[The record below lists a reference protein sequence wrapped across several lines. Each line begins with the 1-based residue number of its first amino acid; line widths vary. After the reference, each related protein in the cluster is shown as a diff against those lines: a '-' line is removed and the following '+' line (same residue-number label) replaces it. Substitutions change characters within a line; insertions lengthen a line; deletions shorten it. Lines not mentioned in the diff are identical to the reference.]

1 MRGCVVP
8 LFLLSSLAACR
19 GEGTAGRA
27 KAEAGEEVLLGRVE
41 ILEPADGDTV
51 GPDVRIVL
59 RTEGVVLEPAQG
71 ERVPGRGHH
80 HIFVDTEVTPASE
93 PIPRQVE
100 GIVHLGT
107 GASQFTLRGL
117 TPGEHRLI
125 AVLAYGDHVPMERV
139 VTDTVTVR
147 VELTRLCKA
156 PHRPGFVDTP
166 SLERK
171 ESTMPKT
178 HPP

>member
-1 MRGCVVP
+1 MRSCVFP
-8 LFLLSSLAACR
+8 LFLLSGLAACSS
-19 GEGTAGRA
+19 EGAADRA
-27 KAEAGEEVLLGRVE
+27 KTEAGDEALLGRVE

-59 RTEGVVLEPAQG
+59 HTEGVVVEPAQG

-80 HIFVDTEVTPASE
+80 HIFVDAEVTPTSE
-93 PIPRQVE
+93 PIPKQVE

-107 GASQFTLRGL
+107 GASQFTVRGR

-139 VTDTVTVR
+139 ATDTVTVWVVVGAR
-147 VELTRLCKA
+147 
-156 PHRPGFVDTP
+156 
-166 SLERK
+166 
-171 ESTMPKT
+171 
-178 HPP
+178 

>member
-1 MRGCVVP
+1 MRSYVF
-8 LFLLSSLAACR
+8 LFFLLSGLAACR
-19 GEGTAGRA
+19 GDGAADQA
-27 KAEAGEEVLLGRVE
+27 KAEAGEEALLGRVE

-51 GPDVRIVL
+51 GPEARIVF
-59 RTEGVVLEPAQG
+59 RTEGVVVEPAQG

-93 PIPRQVE
+93 PIPKQVE

-107 GASQFTLRGL
+107 GASQFTVKGL

-139 VTDTVTVR
+139 ATDTVTVR
-147 VELTRLCKA
+147 VVVEV
-156 PHRPGFVDTP
+156 P
-166 SLERK
+166 
-171 ESTMPKT
+171 
-178 HPP
+178 